1 MKKAL
6 LLAPMSSVH
15 ERFNVTNIKA
25 LKDLG
30 YEIHLAANFSLCE
43 HDINYKDE
51 MLKDGI
57 VIHDISFSRGSL
69 LKNLKTIPQIKEL
82 LKKEKFDIVH
92 CHTETGGILTRLSE
106 SADKNAKYIYTPHG
120 MSFYK
125 GSSLKSQLIYRPI
138 EKWIC
143 SKMNANL
150 AMNSEELEVLKNW
163 NPDTAK
169 FVHGVG
175 LDTDIIKHIDIDT
188 NQKRRELGIPE
199 DAQMVLSIGELND
212 NKNHQVVIK
221 ALSELKNDNVYYL
234 ICGEGEK
241 RQYLTDLAA
250 ENSFADRLILT
261 GYRYDVKEIL
271 KTADLF
277 VFPSFHEG
285 LPVSVMEAMAAGLP
299 VICSEIRGNV
309 DLIKTGEG
317 GILCNPESVED
328 FKNAIEKLLTDKNSA
343 SEMGIFN
350 LKNIEK
356 FSLNEVKDEIE
367 KIYKESAVK

>member
-106 SADKNAKYIYTPHG
+106 PADKNAKYIYTPHG

-150 AMNSEELEVLKNW
+150 AMNSEEFEVLKNW

-317 GILCNPESVED
+317 GILCNLESVED

-350 LKNIEK
+350 LENIEK